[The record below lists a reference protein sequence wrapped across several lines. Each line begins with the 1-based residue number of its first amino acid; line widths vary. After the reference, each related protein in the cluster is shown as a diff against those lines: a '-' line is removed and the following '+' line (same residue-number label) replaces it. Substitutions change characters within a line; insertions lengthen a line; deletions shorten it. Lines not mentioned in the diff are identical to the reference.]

1 MPSAIGHA
9 IFALSLSPYRPFNTK
24 LLPSLVLAMVCS
36 TMPDLDVIG
45 FEAGIR
51 YGAALGHRGFSHSIL
66 FALVVGITVSY
77 LYYNDECKTKTDRFL
92 ISFYFFIITMSHGF
106 LDAMTDGGLGVGFFI
121 PFYNERFFF
130 PIRPIPVS
138 SMHIEAFFTSFGF
151 SIFKQEMKFIGF
163 ISAFVLISGYYWRK
177 YSFNKEY

>member
-9 IFALSLSPYRPFNTK
+9 IFALSLSPFRPYNNK
-24 LLPSLVLAMVCS
+24 LLLSLILAMVCS
-36 TMPDLDVIG
+36 TIPDLDVIG

-51 YGAALGHRGFSHSIL
+51 CGAVWRPRGFSHSFL
-66 FALVVGITVSY
+66 FSLITGIAVSY
-77 LYYNDECKTKTDRFL
+77 LFFNEECETKTDRFL
-92 ISFYFFIITMSHGF
+92 ISFFFFIITLSHGL

-121 PFYNERFFF
+121 PVNNERFFF

-163 ISAFVLISGYYWRK
+163 VTGLVILSGYYWRK
-177 YSFNKEY
+177 YFYNK